1 MQEASEKVTLAQLRH
16 LETLS
21 SFATSEVL
29 DKFVLLTKGEE
40 GHISREKFEA
50 CFKELAV
57 TRALPLTE
65 DGDEQFRVGRRRR
78 RVVPCRPQRPLNMFD
93 GDSDGVVDFADLSS
107 GLSVLCG
114 GTRGERALV
123 AFALYDYRQRRG

>member
-16 LETLS
+16 LENLS
-21 SFATSEVL
+21 SFATTSEVL
-29 DKFVLLTKGEE
+29 DKFALVTKGD

-50 CFKELAV
+50 CFKELAA

-65 DGDEQFRVGRRRR
+65 DEDEQFRVALGG
-78 RVVPCRPQRPLNMFD
+78 LYDMFD
-93 GDSDGVVDFADLSS
+93 GIGDGVVDSTDLSS

-114 GTRGERALV
+114 GTRDERALV
-123 AFALYDYRQRRG
+123 AFALYDYRRRRGFY